1 MNLGLHQCKDR
12 VPATGPSRN
21 SFREVFKNQVRAV
34 GACDFILVGQLTNR
48 EEALSPP
55 PTKQSQREE
64 KRAKATAGR

>member
-1 MNLGLHQCKDR
+1 MYPVLLFSSNTHDSRTSTTPTPG
-12 VPATGPSRN
+12 ASAEPSRDRL
-21 SFREVFKNQVRAV
+21 REQ
-34 GACDFILVGQLTNR
+34 CQLTNR